1 MKIECPI
8 DPNILIGEIG
18 DPCFSICDD
27 EWNEFYRHSDHPKTL
42 RIIDCENNQ
51 TIDVTGEDPLD
62 SRKIAEALCLLL
74 NQDYKNPGEF

>member
-51 TIDVTGEDPLD
+51 TIDVTGEDPDERTNSGVNEELMGKAD
-62 SRKIAEALCLLL
+62 
-74 NQDYKNPGEF
+74 D